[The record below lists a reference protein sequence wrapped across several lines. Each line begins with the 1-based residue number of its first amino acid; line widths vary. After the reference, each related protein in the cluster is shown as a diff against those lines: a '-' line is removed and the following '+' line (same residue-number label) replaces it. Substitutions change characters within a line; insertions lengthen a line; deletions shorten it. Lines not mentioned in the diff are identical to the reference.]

1 MAIGEL
7 YEHNAPRIQSEPIA
21 AGPEP
26 DAADRLIPAA
36 RSSAVLILVMLAFG
50 CVVGGATG
58 AGGLAALART
68 LVVSI
73 SPSNPAPTPVAQSG
87 GGSSGS
93 SSAGSPAPASTP
105 AAAAPAPQQTITV
118 PAATPPVPSGTTP
131 SGVAPSLPPVKHVF
145 EIVLSGQGYNQS
157 FGTSQGHEYLSSTL
171 RAQGE
176 LVANYLGVAS
186 SPLANEVAMISG
198 QGPTQQTAANCPQ
211 FADITPATTGKSDQ
225 VLGSGCVYP
234 FATKTLADQLTIAGL
249 GWRAYVEGVGT
260 GSGVPGA
267 TSSSSSTTTT
277 STSTTTSSST
287 TATSTTASPSTP
299 ATAPPANTC
308 PHPALGSSDA
318 NHSVSPTSSYVT
330 WRNPFVYFHSLL
342 DGTACS
348 SNDVGLDRLA
358 ADLKKAS
365 TTPAFSYI
373 APSPCDDGSDQPC
386 APGAPAGLA
395 QADKFLHTVVPEI
408 EASPAYKADGLII
421 ITFDSAPQTGTN
433 ADLTSCC
440 NQPSFPNLAAPGGG
454 GTSTAPGTSSTTTT
468 TSSSPTTTTSSSSTT
483 TTSSSPTTTTSSSPT
498 TTTSSGPTTTAAPA
512 ATTTTTT
519 SSTGTSTTGPSCPA
533 TSGTTSSGPT
543 TSTTTTTSS
552 TTSTTGTNPN
562 SGCPAPGTAPGGGQV
577 GALLISRYVK
587 PNSIDQVDTFNH
599 FSLLKTV
606 ENLFQLGPLGYAQDP
621 GLPVFDS
628 AIFNAATP

>member
-1 MAIGEL
+1 VIGEL
-7 YEHNAPRIQSEPIA
+7 YERNTPRIQAEPIA

-26 DAADRLIPAA
+26 DAAGRLIPAA
-36 RSSAVLILVMLAFG
+36 RSSAVLLLVMLAFG

-58 AGGLAALART
+58 AGGVAALART
-68 LVVSI
+68 LLLSV
-73 SPSNPAPTPVAQSG
+73 SPSNPAPTLAAQSG

-93 SSAGSPAPASTP
+93 SAGGSAPAPASTS
-105 AAAAPAPQQTITV
+105 AAAAPATQQTITL
-118 PAATPPVPSGTTP
+118 PASTPPVPSGTTP

-157 FGTSQGHEYLSSTL
+157 FGTSQGHKYLSTTL

-176 LVANYLGVAS
+176 LVANYFGVAS

-211 FADITPATTGKSDQ
+211 FADITAGTTGKSDQ

-234 FATKTLADQLTIAGL
+234 FATKTLADQLSIAGL
-249 GWRAYVEGVGT
+249 SWRAYIEGAGA
-260 GSGVPGA
+260 GSGASGG
-267 TSSSSSTTTT
+267 TSSSSSTTTSSTST

-287 TATSTTASPSTP
+287 TATSPTSTSSTTSGSAPVPATP
-299 ATAPPANTC
+299 ATTC
-308 PHPALGSSDA
+308 QHPALGSRDA
-318 NHSVSPTSSYVT
+318 NQSVSPTSSYVT

-342 DGTACS
+342 DGTQCS

-358 ADLKKAS
+358 GDLKKAS
-365 TTPAFSYI
+365 TTPTFSYI

-395 QADKFLHTVVPEI
+395 QADKFLQTVVPEI
-408 EASPAYKADGLII
+408 EASPAYKADGLIV

-440 NQPSFPNLAAPGGG
+440 NQPSFPNLAAPGNG
-454 GTSTAPGTSSTTTT
+454 GTSTASSTTTT
-468 TSSSPTTTTSSSSTT
+468 TSSSPTTTTT
-483 TTSSSPTTTTSSSPT
+483 
-498 TTTSSGPTTTAAPA
+498 PA

-519 SSTGTSTTGPSCPA
+519 SSTGTSTTGPSCPTA
-533 TSGTTSSGPT
+533 SGTTSSGAT
-543 TSTTTTTSS
+543 TSTATTTSS
-552 TTSTTGTNPN
+552 TTSTTGTNIT
-562 SGCPAPGTAPGGGQV
+562 SGCPAQGTAPGGGQV

-606 ENLFQLGPLGYAQDP
+606 ENLFQLGPLGYAQDS